1 MQGNELYGARGGLS
15 AVATARLPGDDDVSE
30 PRLPFL
36 AWLSWPRPSPVY
48 IAFWM
53 TVSACVVIL
62 GIAAAR
68 NISFQNTHYSFRAI
82 LASLLRPTGSVSV
95 GAANTWPTIGKLRS
109 RASFASESEFLNS
122 QSFKTA
128 RLAGTILPLALYCK
142 DRQAVALVKSVLG
155 TVTGK
160 DPYHAE
166 LMAIG
171 WLARHRNRIG
181 YRPTDCSRQLPEVIA
196 DLRSR
201 T

>member
-1 MQGNELYGARGGLS
+1 MQGRERYGAHGGAAVIGPARTRGSSDLIQTDDAEWGWLGL
-15 AVATARLPGDDDVSE
+15 R
-30 PRLPFL
+30 
-36 AWLSWPRPSPVY
+36 RPSPVY
-48 IAFWM
+48 VAFWM

-68 NISFQNTHYSFRAI
+68 NVSLQGSQFNVRSV
-82 LASLLRPTGSVSV
+82 LAALLQPAS
-95 GAANTWPTIGKLRS
+95 GAPAETTRYTLTSGNLRS
-109 RASFASESEFLNS
+109 RASFASEGEFLKS
-122 QSFKTA
+122 KSFQTA

-142 DRQAVALVKSVLG
+142 DRQAVELVKSVLG

-171 WLARHRNRIG
+171 WLARHRKRLG
-181 YRPTDCSRQLPEVIA
+181 YRPEDCTKQLPQVIV
-196 DLRSR
+196 DLRGR

>member
-1 MQGNELYGARGGLS
+1 MQGNERYGAQGGVSSIASSRIRGNDGVIEPD
-15 AVATARLPGDDDVSE
+15 VAFWP
-30 PRLPFL
+30 
-36 AWLSWPRPSPVY
+36 WLSLPRPSPVY
-48 IAFWM
+48 VAFWM

-68 NISFQNTHYSFRAI
+68 NVSLQNSTYNVREVLSA
-82 LASLLRPTGSVSV
+82 LLRPA
-95 GAANTWPTIGKLRS
+95 GAPTSGTAKSPHIKGKLRS
-109 RASFASESEFLNS
+109 RASFSSESEFLKS
-122 QSFKTA
+122 QSFQTA

-171 WLARHRNRIG
+171 WLARHRKRLG
-181 YRPTDCSRQLPEVIA
+181 YRPADCSKQLPEVVA